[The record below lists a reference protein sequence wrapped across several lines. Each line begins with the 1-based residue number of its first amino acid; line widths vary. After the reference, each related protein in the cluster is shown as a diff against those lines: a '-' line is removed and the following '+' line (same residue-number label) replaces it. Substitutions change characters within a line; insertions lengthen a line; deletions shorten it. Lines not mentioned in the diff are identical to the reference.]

1 MADQKSILLFDGVC
15 NLCNG
20 FVKFIIK
27 HDKNNIFKFAALQSD
42 EAKKLLQKFNLPSKD
57 LSTLVLIKNGEY
69 FIKSNA
75 VFEIIK
81 QLGGLWKLLMI
92 FKIFPKQILNFIY
105 DRVANMRYKI
115 LGKQESCMVPS
126 KEIIE
131 KFIL

>member
-92 FKIFPKQILNFIY
+92 FKIFPKQ
-105 DRVANMRYKI
+105 M
-115 LGKQESCMVPS
+115 
-126 KEIIE
+126 
-131 KFIL
+131 